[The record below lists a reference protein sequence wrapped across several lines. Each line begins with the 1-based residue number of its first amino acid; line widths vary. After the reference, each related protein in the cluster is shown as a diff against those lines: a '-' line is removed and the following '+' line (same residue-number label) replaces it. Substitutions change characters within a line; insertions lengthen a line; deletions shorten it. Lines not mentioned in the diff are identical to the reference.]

1 MVKVGTAGTGFNS
14 VDMGYKFP
22 KVIAYTPGTLDAV
35 TIDASEFTT
44 NCGTVVVDQGSL
56 AVIINKYNYP
66 TFSAYQFPSQFII
79 GEQLVSNQIVRDL
92 YITSTETDAKN
103 PDIIKVAGTY
113 ELSPGEIIVGKES
126 GTVANIVSITENEGR
141 FAVDYAGS
149 KKDIGWSDD
158 VGKLNLDNQVL
169 PDNDYYQNLS
179 YTVKSSQE
187 YSTLRSPVNGLLHT
201 AGLKNFA
208 DTGISSTTA
217 LSAVG
222 STSQSLSILDLT
234 GDERVDTLYNWTT
247 AFDLEYNTTF
257 GSNITRTGKASKF
270 VEIENKRLS
279 SYLLA
284 KSNQV
289 LIIDDINS
297 QFSNLDGDPS
307 EFLNLFKID
316 ASSVNEFEGLFVRVT
331 DIGQGDVQTADLV
344 LLSNYGTE
352 SVLLQKQKLNDETS
366 IGNFRVEET
375 SLGDTYLRFIP
386 LPDAYNTDYDIK
398 VVRTQFNQQAGV
410 GTFAVG
416 FVNLSGSVGVIYY
429 RFIRYYNYKNYWFKF

>member
-1 MVKVGTAGTGFNS
+1 
-14 VDMGYKFP
+14 MGYRFP
-22 KVIAYTPGTLDAV
+22 KVIAYAPGTLDAV

-44 NCGTVVVDQGSL
+44 NCGTAVVDQGSL

-141 FAVDYAGS
+141 FAVDYAA

-217 LSAVG
+217 LAAVG

-316 ASSVNEFEGLFVRVT
+316 ASSAVSYTHLTLPTMFEV
-331 DIGQGDVQTADLV
+331 
-344 LLSNYGTE
+344 
-352 SVLLQKQKLNDETS
+352 
-366 IGNFRVEET
+366 
-375 SLGDTYLRFIP
+375 
-386 LPDAYNTDYDIK
+386 
-398 VVRTQFNQQAGV
+398 
-410 GTFAVG
+410 
-416 FVNLSGSVGVIYY
+416 
-429 RFIRYYNYKNYWFKF
+429 